1 MHFSEDLWN
10 LIKNNMKLDNYYI
23 EYSKEKKDINNEL
36 MSNKREECDEKIS
49 YLLNKQ
55 TSSEFKKYKNIFKIY
70 SLVYENINVYHY
82 FSKECIKTEKFL
94 KTVEGK
100 CIEMFGIIPA
110 LINELELK
118 QNPWYKRKKDL
129 LLKVKLMIKRLL
141 NII

>member
-70 SLVYENINVYHY
+70 SLVYENINV
-82 FSKECIKTEKFL
+82 
-94 KTVEGK
+94 
-100 CIEMFGIIPA
+100 
-110 LINELELK
+110 
-118 QNPWYKRKKDL
+118 
-129 LLKVKLMIKRLL
+129 
-141 NII
+141 